1 MMVYPT
7 RTPRSGGAPDAAQ
20 VTGLPDGDARRW
32 RFVADTLEPAPPGIP
47 SRLLVTWH
55 APPDGP
61 DLPALAPGQVWR
73 MALVLRRP
81 ADCCNAGLPDAEGRM
96 FALGLRATGTVRGQP
111 KFLADRP
118 WAGPGVVIER
128 ARHRIR
134 AGMRRALDGHR
145 YAPVLI
151 AWRSATRPG
160 RTRGLAAVQPQ
171 RHHASG
177 VHQRHARHL
186 DRRRGGHAGRVPVA
200 ARALARHRI
209 GRARAV
215 GASWAA
221 WRPPG
226 SRCCIACSRAGACRP
241 GAPSS
246 CWRRCWRRPH
256 VAPALDGRAG
266 TGRRRRW

>member
-1 MMVYPT
+1 MACAT
-7 RTPRSGGAPDAAQ
+7 GRTGPAGAGA
-20 VTGLPDGDARRW
+20 
-32 RFVADTLEPAPPGIP
+32 
-47 SRLLVTWH
+47 
-55 APPDGP
+55 
-61 DLPALAPGQVWR
+61 GQVWR

-81 ADCCNAGLPDAEGRM
+81 AGLRNAGLPDAEGRM

-151 AWRSATRPG
+151 ALAIGDQAGVAREDWRLFNRSGITHLVSISGMHVTSIAG
-160 RTRGLAAVQPQ
+160 VAGMLAAFLW
-171 RHHASG
+171 R
-177 VHQRHARHL
+177 RARWRGIGL
-186 DRRRGGHAGRVPVA
+186 PSARRR
-200 ARALARHRI
+200 
-209 GRARAV
+209 
-215 GASWAA
+215 ASWAA

-246 CWRRCWRRPH
+246 CWRRCWRRPC
-256 VAPALDGRAG
+256 RACP
-266 TGRRRRW
+266 